1 MLTLLSRNKDSLP
14 RDVCKQKHVLTV
26 RLSCGLHCFV
36 IISKQKYN
44 MSKSTS
50 KKKTQNHKKKDLH
63 PNSRKV
69 KHIIDGYFCRFDD
82 EIAETDRLLQMRG
95 NTTQHA
101 GRMDAIKMTLD
112 KEKQEFRSATF
123 EVPDLLSTDG
133 FQIFRAW
140 DLKESYLP
148 KIKTRMVSPH
158 VLAQLS

>member
-1 MLTLLSRNKDSLP
+1 
-14 RDVCKQKHVLTV
+14 
-26 RLSCGLHCFV
+26 
-36 IISKQKYN
+36 
-44 MSKSTS
+44 
-50 KKKTQNHKKKDLH
+50 
-63 PNSRKV
+63 
-69 KHIIDGYFCRFDD
+69 
-82 EIAETDRLLQMRG
+82 MRG

-158 VLAQLS
+158 VLAQLT